1 MPAPRQ
7 GGIYVVL
14 NLGCHIPE
22 RRSPH
27 VLYRDANGTH
37 WLCPYDNFQGKAS
50 PGGARF
56 ALLS

>member
-1 MPAPRQ
+1 
-7 GGIYVVL
+7 VVL